1 MGSEMC
7 IRDSIDTSYN
17 QIPVYAKDEVK
28 MTFMIDKKE
37 HYSKIPFRL
46 KNVELAYQWMT
57 TKIFS
62 KMMGDL

>member
-1 MGSEMC
+1 
-7 IRDSIDTSYN
+7 
-17 QIPVYAKDEVK
+17 

>member
-1 MGSEMC
+1 
-7 IRDSIDTSYN
+7 
-17 QIPVYAKDEVK
+17 

-37 HYSKIPFRL
+37 HYSKISFRL